1 MSILVFGDEQ
11 DFHSAVAKSSEKFN
25 ASVEHAESSDVAGDF
40 FDAIK
45 PELVVFC
52 FDGVDKA
59 EVGLK
64 ALYAHSEIAAFTDFT
79 TLLLCTKNE
88 TETALNL
95 CLKGVFNDYIIAKPL
110 QDGAQL
116 KWRIQSLLS
125 AYQTKPKTVIHN
137 ILSQLSEMQTRLAN
151 SGAEAT
157 SPNSR
162 INTLNRQKLS
172 RAHDGLRAALHQH
185 LLPLISSQAGEVN
198 HEQNQSVIKQQIS
211 SLVGDYSGTID
222 DIIHSL
228 IKSLVEQY
236 QSVDNSLD
244 SALKVAKSAVKPTIM
259 VVDDNSGFREPVTQ
273 MLLDEGYRVIASDAG
288 TKAVGMIIREGPDLV
303 LMDYQM
309 PAMDGLET
317 IKQVKE
323 LLNGAKTPFFIM
335 ITGHSSED
343 VVQEA
348 RGVGVDGFLVKPLR
362 KADLLEKVNAK
373 LGNNRVKS

>member
-11 DFHSAVAKSSEKFN
+11 DFHNAVAKASEKFN
-25 ASVEHAESSDVAGDF
+25 SSVEHAESSDVAGDF

-79 TLLLCTKNE
+79 TLLLCAKNE
-88 TETALNL
+88 TDTALNL
-95 CLKGVFNDYIIAKPL
+95 CLNGVFNDYLIAKPL

-116 KWRIQSLLS
+116 EWRIQSLLS
-125 AYQTKPKTVIHN
+125 AYQAKPKTAIHN

-151 SGAEAT
+151 SSAEAT

-162 INTLNRQKLS
+162 INTLNRQKLNS
-172 RAHDGLRAALHQH
+172 AHDELRAELQQH
-185 LLPLISSQAGEVN
+185 LLPFISSQAGEVN
-198 HEQNQSVIKQQIS
+198 HEQSQSVIKEEIN
-211 SLVGDYSGTID
+211 SLVSDFSGTID
-222 DIIHSL
+222 DIIQ
-228 IKSLVEQY
+228 SLVKKLVEEY
-236 QSVDNSLD
+236 QSIDNNLD
-244 SALKVAKSAVKPTIM
+244 TAFKVAKSAVKPTVL

-273 MLLDEGYRVIASDAG
+273 MLVDEGYRVITSDAG

-317 IKQVKE
+317 IKQVRE
-323 LLNGAKTPFFIM
+323 LLNGAKTPFFFM
-335 ITGHSSED
+335 ITGHSTED
-343 VVQEA
+343 IVQEA
-348 RGVGVDGFLVKPLR
+348 REVGVDGFLVKPLR
-362 KADLLEKVNAK
+362 KSDLLEKVNAK
-373 LGNNRVKS
+373 LGDKKVKS